1 MKKNKK
7 LIIIVWIL
15 ILFFL
20 LVWSYFIDKEKN
32 EYLISI
38 DIEEKNNVNNPIDYE
53 DVVKELRNEYQ
64 NDDIVG
70 ILNIENTDYRV
81 PILQGEDNDYYLN
94 HTPDGKEN
102 FMGSIYLDYRVD
114 IDSSRKLLI
123 YGHNSSRI
131 DMPFKILEEFYDI
144 DYYNNHKN
152 VSIITTNTEKKY
164 EIFSVYVETGDFETT
179 EKKAATKQNNQP
191 DGKSMATNMNKNVGL
206 SYMQF
211 KGIEDMNNFISKY
224 SFTQED
230 LNIITGTYKTAL
242 QDKGIMITVDNR
254 MRGIKFNVAGDVE
267 LTAETKSAVLITLG
281 MVSKTGFI
289 EATVGA
295 DKKVVEINVLL
306 DVIAKANDLAKVD
319 DPDLYLRI
327 INEMDKQTSSQK
339 KSIDFSK
346 VKDIADKVEA
356 LQAAKDIT
364 EEDLKNLPD
373 NTAEV
378 AVNAIT
384 AINNAIAGTV
394 EFYNNILG
402 ARKAFTTMY
411 ASIFGNKK

>member
-1 MKKNKK
+1 MAQTFNDFIKECELYEHSKEHYDIMKECSELKLMGMYLSNQRYVKENADDFAGFTLTENFFESAANDDAIKQLTEAFDLKKNK
-7 LIIIVWIL
+7 IIKFIV
-15 ILFFL
+15 
-20 LVWSYFIDKEKN
+20 DKFNALK
-32 EYLISI
+32 
-38 DIEEKNNVNNPIDYE
+38 K
-53 DVVKELRNEYQ
+53 
-64 NDDIVG
+64 
-70 ILNIENTDYRV
+70 
-81 PILQGEDNDYYLN
+81 
-94 HTPDGKEN
+94 
-102 FMGSIYLDYRVD
+102 
-114 IDSSRKLLI
+114 
-123 YGHNSSRI
+123 
-131 DMPFKILEEFYDI
+131 KILTLFA
-144 DYYNNHKN
+144 KLFG
-152 VSIITTNTEKKY
+152 K
-164 EIFSVYVETGDFETT
+164 FVE
-179 EKKAATKQNNQP
+179 
-191 DGKSMATNMNKNVGL
+191 
-206 SYMQF
+206 F